1 LLLYVVSPPLPPP
14 PSAGVDDR
22 SFLLQSRAF
31 DPRYSAIAGTN
42 MQYAGDYG
50 HDGYTGRRSQ
60 IEEEEEAWVPENYLE
75 KGQWSNRIAVSSVV
89 HVYFYNMQES
99 SASNA
104 SDMTRLNYTTISF
117 NRPDDLPDA
126 QPALS
131 VCSRHRRD
139 SSKKCGTEMKT
150 NKCIGDD
157 TKAAARQT

>member
-1 LLLYVVSPPLPPP
+1 VFSGAGLLSCNAGHKTSSLLLLLYVVSPPLPPP

-75 KGQWSNRIAVSSVV
+75 KGQ
-89 HVYFYNMQES
+89 
-99 SASNA
+99 
-104 SDMTRLNYTTISF
+104 
-117 NRPDDLPDA
+117 
-126 QPALS
+126 
-131 VCSRHRRD
+131 
-139 SSKKCGTEMKT
+139 
-150 NKCIGDD
+150 
-157 TKAAARQT
+157 